1 MAKIITDLHFHS
13 KYSRAVSRD
22 MDLEHMARWADI
34 KGLDVITAA
43 DFTHP
48 VWFKELST
56 KLELQKNGLYKLRG
70 SSSTAHFMLTTEL
83 SCIYSKNNR
92 TRRIHL
98 VVIMPDLETVAT
110 FNDKLSLIGKLK
122 SDGRPI
128 LGIDAKEIVRMV
140 METSDQAMAIPAHI
154 WTPWFSMFGS
164 ESGFDTVA
172 ECFDEMS
179 KYIYAIETGISSDP
193 PMNWRLSQLDRLAIV
208 SFSDA
213 HSMEKMGRE
222 GTVFELEQINYSAI
236 LKALKQ
242 QGGEKN
248 KIAYTI
254 EFYPEEGRYH
264 WDGHRDCKIS
274 FSPAETKKH
283 KGICPKCKKRLTIG
297 TLNRV
302 DKLAD
307 RPLGFKSANRPP
319 FKSLV
324 PLREIIAECLGLGV
338 STKGVAAEFESM
350 IRQGKNELNILLN
363 LSPDELNKITTPNV
377 ALAIAKVRR
386 GEITVIPGYDGEYGV
401 VKVFSNKERE
411 KYLEKQKKL
420 L

>member
-1 MAKIITDLHFHS
+1 MEKIIADLHFHS

-22 MDLEHMARWADI
+22 MDLEHMDTWAAI
-34 KGLDVITAA
+34 KGLNVITAA

-48 VWFKELST
+48 AWFKELSK

-70 SSSTAHFMLTTEL
+70 SKSGVFFMLTTEL
-83 SCIYSKNNR
+83 SCIYSKNGK

-98 VVIMPDLETVAT
+98 VVIMPDLPAVEK
-110 FNDKLSLIGKLK
+110 FNSKLGLLGKLK

-140 METSDQAMAIPAHI
+140 MDTSDQATVIPAHI

-172 ECFDEMS
+172 ECFEDMT
-179 KYIYAIETGISSDP
+179 KYIYAVETGISSDP

-222 GTVFELEQINYSAI
+222 ATVFELEQLSYSSI
-236 LKALKQ
+236 LSALKQ
-242 QGGEKN
+242 QGGAKN
-248 KIAYTI
+248 KIAYTV
-254 EFYPEEGRYH
+254 EFFPEEGRYH
-264 WDGHRDCKIS
+264 WDGHRNCNIRY
-274 FSPAETKKH
+274 SPAETKKH
-283 KGICPKCKKRLTIG
+283 KGICPVCKKPLTIG

-302 DKLAD
+302 SKLAD
-307 RPLGFKSANRPP
+307 RPEGYQANNRPT

-324 PLREIIAECLGLGV
+324 PLREIIAECLDLGV
-338 STKGVAAEFESM
+338 NTKGVAAEYESM
-350 IRQGKNELNILLN
+350 IRLGKNELNILLE
-363 LSPDELNKITTPNV
+363 LPLDEIKKITTPTIFE
-377 ALAIAKVRR
+377 AIKKVRT
-386 GEITVIPGYDGEYGV
+386 GNIYIQPGYDGEYGT
-401 VKVFSNKERE
+401 VKVFKNKPDKPQR
-411 KYLEKQKKL
+411 QL